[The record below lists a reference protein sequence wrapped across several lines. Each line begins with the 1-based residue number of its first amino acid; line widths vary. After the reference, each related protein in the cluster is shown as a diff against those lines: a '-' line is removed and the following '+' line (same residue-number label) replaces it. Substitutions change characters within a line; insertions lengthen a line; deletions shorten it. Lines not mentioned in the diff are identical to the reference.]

1 MFTHRLPAPLVAC
14 LLALAFAPTAVAQIT
29 FRSGVTLP
37 NGGEIVSFA
46 NGRLLAT
53 NSVTGTAAFHGIQAY
68 TLTASGSLTADG
80 SFDMS
85 SVFGGAANISS
96 VSRMVADARGFG
108 VASVIPTLTGSANLG
123 RIALFNTTTGTIIT
137 TLDVDLRWTP
147 IFGQSWALFKV

>member
-85 SVFGGAANISS
+85 SVFAGAANISS
-96 VSRMVADARGFG
+96 VSSVVADARGFG

-137 TLDVDLRWTP
+137 TLDVGPEVDPNLWTVMGP
-147 IFGQSWALFKV
+147 V